1 MCEKETQSIDL
12 LIYLQ
17 KAIDNII
24 KQNTYEKNFITH
36 HPRKLLR
43 MSVIRPT

>member
-24 KQNTYEKNFITH
+24 KQNTYEK
-36 HPRKLLR
+36 KLYHT
-43 MSVIRPT
+43 SSS